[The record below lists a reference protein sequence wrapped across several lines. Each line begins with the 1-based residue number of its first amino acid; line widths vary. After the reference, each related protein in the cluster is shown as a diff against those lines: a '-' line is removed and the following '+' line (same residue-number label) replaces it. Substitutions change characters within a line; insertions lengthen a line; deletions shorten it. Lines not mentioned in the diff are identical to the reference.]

1 MTELTSEHKTLLS
14 NMITVRNKYRKMIL
28 EKVLKDQDISR
39 VTQRLKAVEKQLCQI
54 KESGMKE
61 IASNG

>member
-1 MTELTSEHKTLLS
+1 
-14 NMITVRNKYRKMIL
+14 MITVRNKYRKMIL

-61 IASNG
+61 IASSG